1 MEKIFKEIVSTFSQ
15 NLMKTINTQIQKL
28 HEPRKNLKK
37 TPLRNITLNLAR
49 TSDERRAEQSR
60 IEENRIH
67 KYSIDTCH
75 Y

>member
-37 TPLRNITLNLAR
+37 NP
-49 TSDERRAEQSR
+49 S
-60 IEENRIH
+60 
-67 KYSIDTCH
+67 
-75 Y
+75 